1 MNDSIFVEKEFFL
14 LIVMSIILPVALYLF
29 MMKKKALSRATVL
42 LFGVILVVISGA
54 NVVLLQRLAAMAK
67 VSVSALDNRVFS
79 SEISLALYL
88 LPALFAGI
96 GINIISHIIIA
107 HLGDAERQFE
117 REQAQAKDRAEASEA
132 SL

>member
-1 MNDSIFVEKEFFL
+1 MTDSIFVEKEFFL
-14 LIVMSIILPVALYLF
+14 LIIVSLVLPVGLYLF
-29 MMKKKALSRATVL
+29 MMMKKALSRATVL
-42 LFGVILVVISGA
+42 LFGIILVVISGA

-67 VSVSALDNRVFS
+67 ISVSALDNRVFT

-107 HLGDAERQFE
+107 HLGDAEREFARQ
-117 REQAQAKDRAEASEA
+117 QAAANPDRVP
-132 SL
+132 